1 VTAALFLDSYRDG
14 VDTAR
19 LLLCCTTPKQVKAF
33 WDRTLLVYTAVKGPE
48 YADAVAQHA
57 RALVDGVDA
66 MRKGV
71 IP

>member
-1 VTAALFLDSYRDG
+1 MTAALFLDSYGDG
-14 VDTAR
+14 VDVAG
-19 LLLCCTTPKQVKAF
+19 LLLACTTPHQATVF
-33 WDRTLLVYTAVKGPE
+33 WARTLAGYCAAKGPE

-71 IP
+71 VP

>member
-14 VDTAR
+14 VETAH
-19 LLLCCTTPKQVKAF
+19 LLIACTTPAQATAF
-33 WDRTLLVYTAVKGPE
+33 WARTLAGYTAAKGPE
-48 YADAVAQHA
+48 YADAVARHA

-71 IP
+71 VP